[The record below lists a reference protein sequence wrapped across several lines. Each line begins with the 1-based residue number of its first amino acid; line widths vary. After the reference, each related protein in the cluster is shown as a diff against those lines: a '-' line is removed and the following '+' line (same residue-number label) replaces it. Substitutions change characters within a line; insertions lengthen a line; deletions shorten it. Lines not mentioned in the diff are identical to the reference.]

1 MNFIKN
7 LLNWKTIIFLAVIA
21 LSIHTF
27 LQCGNTAPIA
37 DKGVVKEWITDGA
50 LIVDVRTPQEF
61 AAGNYKGSI
70 NIPLAD
76 IEKNLNKFGAK
87 DRKIIVYCRTGN
99 RSGQAKKILESHG
112 FTNILNG
119 GGLSDMP

>member
-1 MNFIKN
+1 MNYFTK
-7 LLNWKTIIFLAVIA
+7 LVNWKTIISMAIIA

-27 LQCGNTAPIA
+27 LQMGNTSPAA
-37 DKGVVKEWITDGA
+37 DKKTVKEWIAGGA

-70 NIPLAD
+70 NIPLSD
-76 IEKNLNKFGAK
+76 IEKNLNKFGDK
-87 DRKIIVYCRTGN
+87 ERKIIVYCRTGN
-99 RSGQAKKILESHG
+99 RSGHAKKILESNG
-112 FTNILNG
+112 FTNVLNG